1 MRNGTRT
8 VRLALLLAIPLLL
21 VSSGFADA
29 PPLDSP
35 RDLYRALNALRVDP
49 ARVYS
54 VRDLSLRRDAV
65 SITFNEGNLGFFASL
80 DGRVS
85 GAVFTGQGRA
95 IATPQEA
102 AERRSLAQFL
112 GVPLLD
118 QPFTRAYLRFTDGT
132 AAELERQ
139 LQRAGAQPRTDQEF
153 ADRWSLTVANLDPDQ
168 SLRVMMDWLAADP
181 LPYFYADLAG
191 ETIGPFDV
199 LVDDRRPEQVL
210 IGQPRQ
216 VEGSNFYDVWASFSR
231 SDAPA
236 ATETFVP
243 LGYTIET
250 HIAPDRSLEGLT
262 TVRLRAMRGG
272 ERMILLDMSRYL
284 EAQKA
289 TDGAGRPLDFFQNAG
304 INRNE
309 IARRGNDQLVV
320 VLPMA
325 VSAGDEVELKI
336 SYRGGVI
343 SNAGNGVFFVGQ
355 RAGWYPHVGGPDR
368 FVPFDLTFS
377 WPKDLTLVATGT
389 KLEEHQEGDN
399 TVAHYRSATPAALA
413 GFNLGDYRREV
424 ASAVNPRV
432 ELLANKQLES
442 AILRILQRRNLE
454 LDSSVVE
461 GVRRGRLRLPAV
473 ASASPQPM
481 PNPAAVLK
489 QLGTNIVSSIHYFE
503 KLNGPFP
510 FDSLE
515 VSQIPGT
522 FGQGWPGL
530 LYLST
535 FVFLPEETQER
546 IGLGASLR
554 EGFSEIVPYH
564 EVAHQWWG
572 NEVGIASYRDAWL
585 FEAMANYQALL
596 YADSKKP
603 SDHLLDHWLVR
614 LRTALLTKRPDQE
627 EAPEQAGPL
636 TLGYRL
642 SSSKTP
648 GAYDAVV
655 YGKGTWVMHML
666 RMMLRDPAAKDPD
679 ARFTELLH
687 RLLEQH
693 RYQALSTADFERAVE
708 QWMTPEMDLEG
719 SHSMDWFFDEWVRGT
734 GVPSYSVNYEL
745 RSQGK
750 KFVVR
755 GTLRQ
760 SDVPDEFTAA
770 VPLYAQPAHGSPVLL
785 GTVATTGP
793 ETKFEFVSTVR
804 PRHVLIDPHMTLLC
818 RTE

>member
-1 MRNGTRT
+1 MRNGART
-8 VRLALLLAIPLLL
+8 VRLALLLAASLLL
-21 VSSGFADA
+21 VSTGFAGA
-29 PPLDSP
+29 SPPDSP
-35 RDLYRALNALRVDP
+35 RDLYQALNAIRVDP

-65 SITFNEGNLGFFASL
+65 SITFNEGDLAFFAPL
-80 DGRVS
+80 DDRVS
-85 GAVFTGQGRA
+85 GAVFTGQGRV
-95 IATPQEA
+95 IATPPEA

-118 QPFTRAYLRFTDGT
+118 QSFTRAYLRFTDGT

-139 LQRAGAQPRTDQEF
+139 LRQAGAQPRTDQEF
-153 ADRWSLTVANLDPDQ
+153 ADRWSLTVANLNPDQ
-168 SLRVMMDWLAADP
+168 SLRVMMDWLATDP
-181 LPYFYADLAG
+181 LSYFYADLAG
-191 ETIGPFDV
+191 ETTGPFDV
-199 LVDDRRPEQVL
+199 LVDNRRPEQVL
-210 IGQPRQ
+210 IGQPRL
-216 VEGSNFYDVWASFSR
+216 VEGSSFYDVWASFPR
-231 SDAPA
+231 SDPPA
-236 ATETFVP
+236 TLETFLP

-250 HIAPDRSLEGLT
+250 HIAQDRSLEGQT
-262 TVRLRAMRGG
+262 TLRLRAARGG
-272 ERMILLDMSRYL
+272 ERMILLEMSRFL

-289 TDGAGRPLDFFQNAG
+289 ADGAGRPLVFFQNAG

-309 IARRGNDQLVV
+309 IVRRGNNQLVV
-320 VLPMA
+320 VLPAA
-325 VSAGDEVELKI
+325 VRAGEEIELQI
-336 SYRGGVI
+336 SYHGGVI
-343 SNAGNGVFFVGQ
+343 SNAGNGVFYVGQ
-355 RAGWYPHVGGPDR
+355 RAGWYPHIGGVDR

-377 WPKDLTLVATGT
+377 WPKNLTLVATGT
-389 KLEEHQEGDN
+389 KLEEHEEGDK
-399 TVAHYRSATPAALA
+399 TVAHFRSATPAALA
-413 GFNLGDYRREV
+413 GFNLGDYAREV
-424 ASAVNPRV
+424 ASTENPRV
-432 ELLANKQLES
+432 ELLANKQLEN

-454 LDSSVVE
+454 LDSSVAE
-461 GVRRGRLRLPAV
+461 GARRGRLRLPSV
-473 ASASPQPM
+473 ASASPQPA

-489 QLGTNIVSSIHYFE
+489 QLGINIVNSIHYLE

-535 FVFLPEETQER
+535 FVFLPEETQQR

-572 NEVGIASYRDAWL
+572 NQVGIASYRDAWII
-585 FEAMANYQALL
+585 EAMANYQALL

-614 LRTALLTKRPDQE
+614 LRSALLTKRPDQE

-642 SSSKTP
+642 SSSRTP

-655 YGKGTWVMHML
+655 YGKGTWVIHML
-666 RMMLRDPAAKDPD
+666 RMMLRNPAAKDPD
-679 ARFTELLH
+679 ARFSELLH

-693 RYQALSTADFERAVE
+693 RYQAISTADFERAVE
-708 QWMTPEMDLEG
+708 QWMTPDMDLEG

-734 GVPSYSVNYEL
+734 GVPSYSVDYDL

-750 KFVVR
+750 KFVVH

-760 SDVPDEFTAA
+760 SDVPDEFTAV
-770 VPLYAQPAHGSPVLL
+770 VPLYARPAHGSPVLL
-785 GTVATTGP
+785 GTVVTSGL

-804 PRHVLIDPHMTLLC
+804 PRHVLVDPQMTLLC

>member
-1 MRNGTRT
+1 MRNGART
-8 VRLALLLAIPLLL
+8 VRLALLLAASLLL
-21 VSSGFADA
+21 VSAGFAGA
-29 PPLDSP
+29 PPPDSP
-35 RDLYRALNALRVDP
+35 RELYQALNAIRVDP

-65 SITFNEGNLGFFASL
+65 SITFSEGKLAFLAPL

-85 GAVFTGQGRA
+85 GAVFTGQGRV
-95 IATPQEA
+95 IAAPSEA
-102 AERRSLAQFL
+102 AERRSLAQSL

-118 QPFTRAYLRFTDGT
+118 QSFTRAYLRFTDGT
-132 AAELERQ
+132 AAELEHQ
-139 LQRAGAQPRTDQEF
+139 LHLAGAQPRTDQEF
-153 ADRWSLTVANLDPDQ
+153 ADRWSLTVANLNPDQ
-168 SLRVMMDWLAADP
+168 SLRVMMDWLATDP

-191 ETIGPFDV
+191 ETSGPFDV

-216 VEGSNFYDVWASFSR
+216 VEASSFYDVWASFPR
-231 SDAPA
+231 SDPPA
-236 ATETFVP
+236 TTETFLP

-250 HIAPDRSLEGLT
+250 HIAQDRSLEGQT
-262 TVRLRAMRGG
+262 TLRLRAARGG
-272 ERMILLDMSRYL
+272 ERMILLEISRYL

-289 TDGAGRPLDFFQNAG
+289 ADSAGRPLVFFQNAG

-320 VLPMA
+320 VLPAA
-325 VSAGDEVELKI
+325 VRAGEEIELQI
-336 SYRGGVI
+336 SYHGGVI
-343 SNAGNGVFFVGQ
+343 SNAGNGVFYVGQ
-355 RAGWYPHVGGPDR
+355 RAGWYPHIGGVDR

-377 WPKDLTLVATGT
+377 WPKNLTLVATGT
-389 KLEEHQEGDN
+389 KLEEHEEGDK
-399 TVAHYRSATPAALA
+399 TIAHFRSATPATLA
-413 GFNLGDYRREV
+413 GFNLGDYAREV
-424 ASAVNPRV
+424 ASTENPRV
-432 ELLANKQLES
+432 ELLANKQLEN

-454 LDSSVVE
+454 LDSSVVA
-461 GVRRGRLRLPAV
+461 GVRRGRTRLPAV
-473 ASASPQPM
+473 ASASPQPT

-489 QLGTNIVSSIHYFE
+489 QLGINIVNSIQYLE

-535 FVFLPEETQER
+535 FVFLPEETQQR

-554 EGFSEIVPYH
+554 EGYSEIVPYH

-572 NEVGIASYRDAWL
+572 NQVGIASYRDAWII
-585 FEAMANYQALL
+585 EAMANYQALL

-614 LRTALLTKRPDQE
+614 LRTALLTKRSDQE

-642 SSSKTP
+642 SSSRTP

-655 YGKGTWVMHML
+655 YGKGTWVIHML
-666 RMMLRDPAAKDPD
+666 RMMLRNPAAKDPD
-679 ARFTELLH
+679 ARFSELLH

-693 RYQALSTADFERAVE
+693 RYQAISTADFERAVE
-708 QWMTPEMDLEG
+708 QWMTPDMDLEG
-719 SHSMDWFFDEWVRGT
+719 SHSMEWFFDEWVRGI
-734 GVPSYSVNYEL
+734 GVPSYSVDYDL

-750 KFVVR
+750 KFVVH

-760 SDVPDEFTAA
+760 SDVPDEFTTA

-785 GTVATTGP
+785 GTVVTSGP
-793 ETKFEFVSTVR
+793 ETKFEFVSDVR
-804 PRHVLIDPHMTLLC
+804 PRHILVDPQRTLLC